1 MKRYL
6 LIGIAVI
13 SIAGIAIT
21 MALVNNTALA
31 ENNPDEAGEIGTL
44 IEEVE
49 NTDTAVT
56 QDPVDDVIGQ
66 NFVDEDGDG
75 VCDTCGNEPGT
86 NRDRP
91 YGNSRGSNN
100 FIDEDGDGL
109 CDSCGLAPGDGTGN
123 QYGNGASNFVDG
135 DGDGVCD
142 TCGTAP
148 QDGTGNQYGRQGGRG
163 GNGRQGRGQGGN
175 GQGFNAAV
183 QP

>member
-6 LIGIAVI
+6 LIGIAFV

-31 ENNPDEAGEIGTL
+31 ENSQGEAGIVDRVIDSLGET
-44 IEEVE
+44 E
-49 NTDTAVT
+49 TAVS
-56 QDPVDDVIGQ
+56 QDPVDDVAGQ
-66 NFVDEDGDG
+66 NFVDEDDDG
-75 VCDTCGNEPGT
+75 ICDICGNEPGT
-86 NRDRP
+86 NRDLP
-91 YGNSRGSNN
+91 YGTSRGSNN
-100 FIDEDGDGL
+100 FVDEDGDGL

-123 QYGNGASNFVDG
+123 QYGNGASNFVDE

-163 GNGRQGRGQGGN
+163 GNGGQRRGQGGN
-175 GQGFNAAV
+175 GQGFNASV